1 MTRTLPVP
9 GIVSN
14 CDVVASSAGGYTR
27 HAELNG
33 AARSLIAGAVR
44 TSSAP
49 AGWIRDSQGDGE
61 VTVAPAAIPAA
72 WMLWDFLNEMYA
84 GVMAY
89 NRNKHEDHRLRLR
102 FGLAGGDV
110 LIEEGVPRGG
120 DPLVLAARLQN
131 SPAAR
136 EATRALPEVPL
147 VAVVADDLYQRV
159 VPHGA
164 NGLQPRQFRGVT
176 VDVNDVKVLA
186 WLYVPHS
193 YPPHVGATA
202 ARPAAPAPPPAQ
214 PAPPAASKFDIRM
227 DRPSGVQIGD
237 NGQMW
242 VGRHE

>member
-1 MTRTLPVP
+1 MTRTLPAP

-33 AARSLIAGAVR
+33 AARSLIGEAIQE
-44 TSSAP
+44 SPAP
-49 AGWIRDSQGDGE
+49 TAWIRDSQGDGE
-61 VTVAPAAIPAA
+61 VTVAPATIPAA
-72 WMLWDFLNEMYA
+72 WLLGNFLDEMYA
-84 GVMAY
+84 GAMAY

-110 LIEEGVPRGG
+110 LIEDGVPRGG

-136 EATRALPEVPL
+136 EATRSLPDAPL

-164 NGLQPRQFRGVT
+164 KGFQPRQFRGVT
-176 VDVNDVKVLA
+176 VDVNGVNVLA

-202 ARPAAPAPPPAQ
+202 AGPSAPTPPPPAS
-214 PAPPAASKFDIRM
+214 PPPASKYDIRM
-227 DRPSGVQIGD
+227 DRTSGVQIGD

-242 VGRHE
+242 VGRHD

>member
-14 CDVVASSAGGYTR
+14 CDVVASSGGGYTR

-33 AARSLIAGAVR
+33 AARALIGEAIGE
-44 TSSAP
+44 SPAP

-72 WMLWDFLNEMYA
+72 WLLGNFLNEMYE
-84 GVMAY
+84 GVTAY

-110 LIEEGVPRGG
+110 LIEDGVPRGG

-136 EATRALPEVPL
+136 EATRSLPDAPL

-164 NGLQPRQFRGVT
+164 KGLQPRQFRGVT
-176 VDVNDVKVLA
+176 VDVNGVNVLA

-202 ARPAAPAPPPAQ
+202 ARPSAPSPSPA
-214 PAPPAASKFDIRM
+214 AASKFDVRV
-227 DRPSGVQIGD
+227 DRSSGVQIGD
-237 NGQMW
+237 HGQMW